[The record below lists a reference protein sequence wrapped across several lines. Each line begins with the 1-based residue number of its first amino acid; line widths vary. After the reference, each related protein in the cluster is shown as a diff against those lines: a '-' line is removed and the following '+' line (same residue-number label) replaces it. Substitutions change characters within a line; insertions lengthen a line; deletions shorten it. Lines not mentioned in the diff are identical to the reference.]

1 NILSESKT
9 RRLSWLSGKKLKKFE
24 DDLNAIKQ
32 YDTDG
37 FLMAGILTDHKLLV
51 PAMQTYESFFSKN
64 DDDEDINDLRP
75 FIIEVYAR
83 LKLESL
89 QEEATKTYQANL

>member
-1 NILSESKT
+1 MLYYSKQ
-9 RRLSWLSGKKLKKFE
+9 F
-24 DDLNAIKQ
+24 I
-32 YDTDG
+32 
-37 FLMAGILTDHKLLV
+37 
-51 PAMQTYESFFSKN
+51 
-64 DDDEDINDLRP
+64 DDEDINDLRP

>member
-1 NILSESKT
+1 M
-9 RRLSWLSGKKLKKFE
+9 KKFE

-37 FLMAGILTDHKLLV
+37 FLMASILTDHKLLV

>member
-1 NILSESKT
+1 M
-9 RRLSWLSGKKLKKFE
+9 KKFE
-24 DDLNAIKQ
+24 NDLNAIKQ

-37 FLMAGILTDHKLLV
+37 FLMAGILKDHKLLV

>member
-1 NILSESKT
+1 MPELTGVGLLSP
-9 RRLSWLSGKKLKKFE
+9 

-64 DDDEDINDLRP
+64 DDDEDINDILTGP
-75 FIIEVYAR
+75 TLLNI
-83 LKLESL
+83 S
-89 QEEATKTYQANL
+89 